1 MEIRDVELEARSNLS
16 WGNPKSYLNTLSA
29 IKFMSS
35 LGAISAL
42 SMMVPAIVQM
52 NYLLLVYSIGIVI
65 ITLITTGILHISIN
79 SRIPNKYSN
88 GTIRKAKQVI
98 EGVPGALFAPY
109 NEGEERS
116 REAVL
121 KRLYDKRMIGKP
133 RYEEGICNIYLGLKP
148 LYKEDRAKYDERC
161 KEFLDKHEFL

>member
-16 WGNPKSYLNTLSA
+16 WGDPKSYLNSISA
-29 IKFMSS
+29 IKCMAS

-52 NYLLLVYSIGIVI
+52 NYVLLVYSVGIII
-65 ITLITTGILHISIN
+65 ITLIATVILHSSIN

-88 GTIRKAKQVI
+88 ESIRKAKQVI
-98 EGVPGALFAPY
+98 QGVPRALFAPY

-121 KRLYDKRMIGKP
+121 KRLYDKRMIGKT

-148 LYKEDRAKYDERC
+148 LYKEDRAKYEERC

>member
-16 WGNPKSYLNTLSA
+16 WGDPKSYLNTISA
-29 IKFMSS
+29 IKCMTS
-35 LGAISAL
+35 LGTVSAL
-42 SMMVPAIVQM
+42 SMMIPAIVQM
-52 NYLLLVYSIGIVI
+52 NYVLLVYSIGIVI

-79 SRIPNKYSN
+79 SRITNKYSN

-121 KRLYDKRMIGKP
+121 RRLYDKRMIGKT

-148 LYKEDRAKYDERC
+148 LYKEDRAKYEERC